1 MFNSQSRRS
10 LSLERPVLLS
20 ALPPTRRQEWL
31 ALAIAALLFAALL
44 ATLPLGARLLPRQD
58 AFIPIVDTI
67 LFLSDL
73 VTAVLLYAQYSIVRS
88 RGLLALA
95 MGYLFTTIIVVPHL
109 LTFPGAFTGFGSP
122 GAALQSTAWLY
133 VFWHMGL
140 PSVVI
145 VYALFKGRHTDALVR
160 GPPTTAIIASALG
173 AGAVASFFIWLA
185 TAGAGFLPAI
195 MLDAMHV
202 SSLWKNRA
210 APALIALSLT
220 SIVLLWRRRSSVLDL
235 WLLLVLWAWLIET
248 ILLSTYES
256 RFSLAWYASRAFGLL
271 SSAFVVLVLLSESTM
286 LYARLALSVAA
297 QDRERDGRKLTL
309 ELIVRSM
316 VHELQQPLSAITLN
330 ADAAAMMLVQSPPAL
345 DELRAALQDIAAE
358 GRRASGMVAS
368 TRTMVTGVVR
378 HKVLFDFHTLLRE
391 TLDLLEFEL
400 RFHDIALRLHLAPHL
415 PQLKGNRGQLQ
426 QVLMNLIANAIDSM
440 SAMTDRPH
448 RLTIRTAAQLPGS
461 ISVQV
466 EDSGMGIDPAHT
478 ARIFDAFFTTK
489 SNSSGLGLA
498 ICRSIIDAH
507 GGDLGV
513 YPGNPHG
520 CTFHIVLPI
529 APPPRI
535 PRAQL

>member
-1 MFNSQSRRS
+1 
-10 LSLERPVLLS
+10 LS
-20 ALPPTRRQEWL
+20 ALPPTRRQERL
-31 ALAIAALLFAALL
+31 AFGVAALLFAALL
-44 ATLPLGARLLPRQD
+44 AALPFGARLLPRQD

-73 VTAVLLYAQYSIVRS
+73 VTAVLLYAQYSVVRS

-109 LTFPGAFTGFGSP
+109 LTFPGAFTAIGSP
-122 GAALQSTAWLY
+122 GAGLQSTAWLY
-133 VFWHMGL
+133 IVWHMGL

-145 VYALFKGRHTDALVR
+145 VYALIKGRRTDALFR
-160 GPPTTAIIASALG
+160 GPPTTAIIVSALG
-173 AGAVASFFIWLA
+173 AAAVAFFFIWLA
-185 TAGAGFLPAI
+185 TAGAESLPVI
-195 MLDAMHV
+195 MLDATHV
-202 SSLWKNRA
+202 SSLWTNRA
-210 APALIALSLT
+210 APALILLSLT
-220 SIVLLWRRRSSVLDL
+220 SIILLWRRRSSVLDL

-248 ILLSTYES
+248 ILLSTYEF
-256 RFSLAWYASRAFGLL
+256 RFSLAWYASRVFGLL
-271 SSAFVVLVLLSESTM
+271 ASAFVVLILLSESTM
-286 LYARLALSVAA
+286 LYARLALAVAA
-297 QDRERDGRKLTL
+297 QERERDGRKLTL

-330 ADAAAMMLVQSPPAL
+330 ADAAAIMLLQSPPAL
-345 DELRAALQDIAAE
+345 DELRAALQDISAE

-378 HKVLFDFHTLLRE
+378 HTVLFDFHTLVRE
-391 TLDLLEFEL
+391 TLELLEFEL

-440 SAMTDRPH
+440 AETADSRH
-448 RLTIRTAAQLPGS
+448 LTIRTSAQPPGS
-461 ISVQV
+461 ISIQV
-466 EDSGMGIDPAHT
+466 EDSGMGIDPEHA

-489 SNSSGLGLA
+489 SNGSGLGLA

-507 GGDLGV
+507 GGELGM